1 MFNKYTMTILSLL
14 YMIYI
19 FLVYGNFDAKIDKV
33 VVYYITA
40 IIGITSLYM
49 AFKVTFDLNLSINIR
64 IFSGFIHCLNFYL
77 SYHVFRE
84 LKNNVEL
91 KDIRSEY
98 KIPLTLTLW
107 LGMVLLGNRISI
119 KTLRNSLSLKKI

>member
-49 AFKVTFDLNLSINIR
+49 AFRASFDPNLSINIR
-64 IFSGFIHCLNFYL
+64 ILSVFIHCLNFYL
-77 SYHVFRE
+77 SYQVFRD

-91 KDIRSEY
+91 RDIKSEY

-107 LGMVLLGNRISI
+107 IGMALLGNRISI
-119 KTLRNSLSLKKI
+119 KTLRNLLSLKKI